1 MQFRNTDKQCFQCFV
16 QFWIPWSTLYCI
28 SKVQVDNKVY
38 ALLNIYVQNK
48 DIDFIQFY
56 RKIHCLTST
65 FHVKCHAKNLY
76 RTNHKAMSAI
86 TFFQLKFNMEFT
98 VRQ

>member
-1 MQFRNTDKQCFQCFV
+1 MLCTVLDPLEYF
-16 QFWIPWSTLYCI
+16 II
-28 SKVQVDNKVY
+28 SKVQVDDKVY

-76 RTNHKAMSAI
+76 RTNQEAMSAI
-86 TFFQLKFNMEFT
+86 TFFQVKFNVEFT
-98 VRQ
+98 RQAVNFS